1 MAICVC
7 VCEYK
12 SYVFKCVCVCS
23 HGPLANLVNHCCA
36 AIMRVFTCACVCV
49 YATCLPGG
57 LSLPAVPLCESEVSP
72 LELPSALIWS

>member
-23 HGPLANLVNHCCA
+23 HGPLANRVNHCCA

-49 YATCLPGG
+49 CVCYMSPGR
-57 LSLPAVPLCESEVSP
+57 LVLACSTTV
-72 LELPSALIWS
+72 